1 MGASY
6 ASEEFQ
12 LSLAGAELLALEPV
26 HRGRCR
32 FELAFR
38 VSVPGRYLVDFVWTR
53 EDYAAVRDD
62 VAAHPQ
68 AVVSRPLG
76 WRFVEL
82 GNAAEARK
90 AHASALSGEGL
101 PSCVGLRHEM
111 HGRWLRASLPP
122 SPDGLF
128 DRHVVP
134 GKHRQ
139 LAFVRMRDYAWAPW
153 DCRLPSLHALA
164 YELRC
169 MDVRGKGL
177 QLEISGDSHGLRV
190 LKTMGLFLCADVAK
204 FRNFTIKEAH
214 SYRYDLA
221 DCDSPPGLVVFNA
234 IYYGENL
241 LQALAPASARLTL
254 INFGSHRMQQPAP
267 FAVRYRAPLE
277 ALVAKWSRLPRAV
290 RTRSVV
296 WYDMPVSPFDRGGF
310 VTGYKD
316 GRTLARCRLW
326 NALARERM
334 RGVDG
339 LLRVPLGAMS
349 APFYYNNPNNDGH
362 YDPKLY
368 LEVARAAAAMTC
380 DSTGGVR

>member
-1 MGASY
+1 VDASY

-26 HRGRCR
+26 HRGHCR
-32 FELAFR
+32 FELPFR

-62 VAAHPQ
+62 VAAHPV
-68 AVVSRPLG
+68 AVVNRPLG
-76 WRFVEL
+76 LLFIEL
-82 GNAAEARK
+82 GSAADARE
-90 AHASALSGEGL
+90 AHARALSGHGL
-101 PSCVGLRHEM
+101 PSCVGHRHIM
-111 HGRWLRASLPP
+111 HGRWLRTSL

-128 DRHVVP
+128 DKHVVP
-134 GKHRQ
+134 GKYRQ
-139 LAFVRMRDYAWAPW
+139 LAFVRLRDYAWAPW
-153 DCRLPSLHALA
+153 ACRLPSMRALA
-164 YELRC
+164 YELKC
-169 MDVRGKGL
+169 MDVQTKGL

-190 LKTMGLFLCADVAK
+190 LKAMGLFLCANVAK
-204 FRNFTIKEAH
+204 FHNFTIKEAH
-214 SYRYDLA
+214 SYHYQLS
-221 DCDSPPGLVVFNA
+221 DCDSPAGLVVFNA
-234 IYYGENL
+234 IYHGESL
-241 LQALAPASARLTL
+241 LQALTPAIARLTL
-254 INFGSHRMQQPAP
+254 VNFGSHLMQQPAP
-267 FAVRYRAPLE
+267 FAVRYRPPLE
-277 ALVAKWSRLPRAV
+277 ALVAKWSQLPRSV
-290 RTRSVV
+290 RTRRVV

-326 NALARERM
+326 NALAHKRM

-339 LLRVPLGAMS
+339 FLRVPLGAMS
-349 APFYYNNPNNDGH
+349 APFFYNNPNNDGH